1 MSGLSASLKELGK
14 IETAWDQPGDTGS
27 GTLGGYRYRVSYDG
41 GKSWG
46 PWTGTESTSYTID
59 VETGATHSFE
69 VRATSNAVHQLGAAS
84 RLSPPGP
91 PGNLSV
97 DPGDMNLTVTWDA
110 PADDG
115 GSAITSYVLQY
126 RRGTEGHWRDVPL
139 TEDFSTVTIDSLA
152 NNQRY
157 QVRIAGQ
164 NVFGLGDYSLPRTAS
179 PLNSPPSAPPVE
191 NQTATE
197 LQSFSYSFDD
207 VADLDGHQST
217 FSPSLADGTPLP
229 AWLDFDE
236 PSRTF
241 SGTPEDADTGSL
253 TIMIT
258 ATDNGTPPASSQA
271 AFVLT
276 VVDVNQTPAPPRVED
291 QRAGAGLFFS
301 YTIPETTDPDSRDT
315 LSYSAA
321 LTDGTDLPIWL
332 GFEINTLIFSGTAT
346 SGDAGTLDIVVEA
359 TDDGTPP
366 MSSKA
371 TFTLEVIYNSPP
383 STPGVSDQRAT
394 EAEEFVYTFEA
405 STDEDNHTIAYSAV
419 MSDDSPLPG
428 WLSFDGEERT
438 FRGTPLELDSPKRHQ
453 IKVIAIDD
461 GWPTASSQG
470 EFQLWVPEVDSP
482 PIADAGPDLEGV
494 EPGST
499 VTLDGSGSYDPEGA
513 TINYCWEKVA
523 GPPVELIDPELEESE
538 KCGDPETYKEYTFI
552 ALQPGTL
559 IFRLV
564 VEDEYIPS
572 EPDFVRITIDSPPGQ
587 ISPAPLFGP
596 ASIEEQVY
604 RLGQDVGMVQL
615 PPATGGAGTITYL
628 LSPALPAGLAF
639 DLVARTITGAPTE
652 PLSRS
657 LFTYTAIDQ
666 VGSEASLRFYVT
678 VSTPIAVVQTDA
690 QGAATITAL
699 ASGEYDL
706 TFTVRGETLHVRV
719 KVDESSIGSRITLPA
734 GPDWSRLVLIEF
746 SGTPTGVIAPPI
758 APQGFRVLGEP
769 RVQSIT
775 LRDFNGINMDLL
787 DAPATICLTPP
798 RAGDGVL
805 LILRHDDAEGWSI
818 LASTAVN
825 TEGGGTAICADS
837 ARISTFAAG
846 YAEPLP
852 PPRPTATPTP
862 PARQQE
868 DGSPSSTPTPVP
880 TATSVLTPTP
890 NPTSLPEQVEV
901 IPTPAPSPTPHRSAD
916 SLEKE
921 EPTPTRPLSPAPT
934 VLPNPVEPTKPTAA
948 LPPGPTPSS
957 PAASPTQRPTAAL
970 PREQTPP
977 DDVLTPMPTT
987 SQVEHLRDPDSG
999 ARTWTLIGIPIG
1011 ILVLGA
1017 TFFLYRRSLSP

>member
-14 IETAWDQPGDTGS
+14 IETAWDQPSDTGI
-27 GTLGGYRYRVSYDG
+27 GALGSYRYRVSYDG
-41 GKSWG
+41 GKTWG
-46 PWTGTESTSYTID
+46 PWTDTESTSHTID

-69 VRATSNAVHQLGAAS
+69 VRATSDAVHQLGAAS

-91 PGNLSV
+91 PGNLSI
-97 DPGDMNLTVTWDA
+97 DPGDINLTVTWDA

-126 RRGTEGHWRDVPL
+126 RRETEGHWRDMPL
-139 TEDFSTVTIDSLA
+139 TEDFSTVTIDSLE

-164 NVFGLGDYSLPRTAS
+164 NVFGLGDYSVPRTAS
-179 PLNSPPSAPPVE
+179 PVNSPPSAPPVE

-217 FSPSLADGTPLP
+217 FSASLADGTPLP

-236 PSRTF
+236 PNRTF

-253 TIMIT
+253 TIVVK

-271 AFVLT
+271 AFILT
-276 VVDVNQTPAPPRVED
+276 VVDVNQMPAPPRVED

-321 LTDGTDLPIWL
+321 LTDGAELPIWL
-332 GFEINTLIFSGTAT
+332 GFQINTLIFSGTAT
-346 SGDAGTLDIVVEA
+346 SGDAGTLDIAVIA
-359 TDDGTPP
+359 TDNGTPP
-366 MSSKA
+366 MSSEG

-405 STDEDNHTIAYSAV
+405 STDEDNHTITYSVV

-453 IKVIAIDD
+453 IRVIAIDD

-470 EFQLWVPEVDSP
+470 EFELWVPEVDSP
-482 PIADAGPDLEGV
+482 PIADAGPDLAGV
-494 EPGST
+494 ESGST

-513 TINYCWEKVA
+513 TISYCWEKVA
-523 GPPVELIDPELEESE
+523 GPPVEPIDPELEESE

-564 VEDEYIPS
+564 VEDEYLPS
-572 EPDFVRITIDSPPGQ
+572 EPDFVSITIDSPPGQ

-596 ASIEEQVY
+596 ASIKEQVY
-604 RLGQDVGMVQL
+604 WLAQDVGMVQL
-615 PPATGGAGTITYL
+615 PEAIGSAGTITYL
-628 LSPALPAGLAF
+628 LSPSLPPGLAF
-639 DLVARTITGAPTE
+639 DPVARTITGAPTE
-652 PLSRS
+652 PFGRR
-657 LFTYTAIDQ
+657 LFTYTAIDE

-678 VSTPIAVVQTDA
+678 VNTPIAVVQTAA

-699 ASGEYDL
+699 ASGESDL
-706 TFTVRGETLHVRV
+706 TFMVGGETLHVRV
-719 KVDESSIGSRITLPA
+719 KVDTSSIGSRLTLTA
-734 GPDWSRLVLIEF
+734 GPYWASLALIEF
-746 SGTPTGVIAPPI
+746 SGTPTDDIASPM

-769 RVQSIT
+769 RVLSIT
-775 LRDFNGINMDLL
+775 LRDVNGINMDHL
-787 DAPATICLTPP
+787 DAPATICLTSP

-818 LASTAVN
+818 LASTAV
-825 TEGGGTAICADS
+825 TSEGGGTAICAGS

-880 TATSVLTPTP
+880 TAVSVLTPTP
-890 NPTSLPEQVEV
+890 NPTNLPEQMEL
-901 IPTPAPSPTPHRSAD
+901 IPTPPPSPTPHRSAE
-916 SLEKE
+916 SAKKQ
-921 EPTPTRPLSPAPT
+921 EPTPTRPLSPTPT
-934 VLPNPVEPTKPTAA
+934 ALPNPVEPAKPTAS

-957 PAASPTQRPTAAL
+957 AAASPTRLPTVAL
-970 PREQTPP
+970 PREQTPLH
-977 DDVLTPMPTT
+977 DVLTPMPTP
-987 SQVEHLRDPDSG
+987 SQVEHLRGPDDST
-999 ARTWTLIGIPIG
+999 RIWVLIGIPIG
-1011 ILVLGA
+1011 ILILGA